1 MSRCSTKELKHE
13 EKPGTSI
20 QQWGYRMDG
29 VIGKGKRLIGD
40 WWEINMG
47 KGRYEGP
54 QNLAENVR
62 LQQGAMG
69 IL

>member
-1 MSRCSTKELKHE
+1 
-13 EKPGTSI
+13 
-20 QQWGYRMDG
+20 MDG